1 MKRSLLSVFC
11 FFLMLTPVL
20 AAAVPVHSTND
31 STGGEAWW
39 ETTNMDKNGNKIAD
53 MVEKYHDHPLFLD
66 EANTLP
72 LIVDFDHTPT
82 QQDIAMLERE
92 VGYVHE
98 WELPLI
104 DAVAGRIPHTMILE
118 TTSLPGIVMLEL
130 DGILQVQNG
139 DMAVIHQV
147 DLAQQQTGYTGEGV
161 TVAVID
167 TGIDSLHVGLDDLDD
182 DNSTHDPKVIAF
194 YDPVN
199 NPDKTN
205 G

>member
-31 STGGEAWW
+31 SSGGEAWW

-82 QQDIAMLERE
+82 CLL
-92 VGYVHE
+92 YTS
-98 WELPLI
+98 
-104 DAVAGRIPHTMILE
+104 DAADE
-118 TTSLPGIVMLEL
+118 
-130 DGILQVQNG
+130 
-139 DMAVIHQV
+139 
-147 DLAQQQTGYTGEGV
+147 
-161 TVAVID
+161 
-167 TGIDSLHVGLDDLDD
+167 
-182 DNSTHDPKVIAF
+182 
-194 YDPVN
+194 
-199 NPDKTN
+199 
-205 G
+205 